1 MMKDKKTAIS
11 GRLNRLKAG
20 VSKLTEA
27 REQVAK
33 MQAAAGKKSR
43 LLAEKQGEAD
53 AALSAITD
61 SMTVMNLMK

>member
-1 MMKDKKTAIS
+1 MNDKKTAVAS
-11 GRLNRLKAG
+11 RLNRLKAG

-43 LLAEKQGEAD
+43 LLAEKQSEAD
-53 AALSAITD
+53 AALGAITD
-61 SMTVMNLMK
+61 SMTA